1 MPTIDLEYAEF
12 EKLLGIE
19 LHKDMEKINDV
30 LAFVKGEAKLFDEK
44 EGIMNVEIKDTN
56 RPDVWNVEGLART
69 LRRFLGLEDGL
80 KKYEIGRQCGEVY
93 VDQRLTNIRPYI
105 GCSIVKGLKLTDN
118 MIRGFM
124 HMQDKLDQTYGR
136 NRQKTSIGLYNL
148 DLIKL
153 PLQYTVARPNDVSF
167 VPLGFTDKMTLKD
180 ILKRHPKGLEYGHV
194 VSKHS
199 VFPILLDSE
208 SKPLSFPPIINSN
221 DLGKIS
227 EDTTNILVEVTGTMN
242 ETVLNTL
249 KIVTLSLVDRGG
261 KAYSVMIH
269 YPHLKLDV
277 VTPDFDTC
285 KMDLDIEYM
294 NRILGLHLDAEGVI
308 ELLGRAGYGIEKLEK
323 SKVRVL
329 VPCYRVDVM
338 HQIDI
343 VEDVAIAYDYNKI
356 KPIWRKIPTTGG
368 VRPERRLI
376 DVARMLMVGLG
387 FQEVYTY
394 TLTSPENLFIKMN
407 CKSQR
412 IVEVSNPKV
421 NTLTCLRNWLLP
433 SLMELVSNNLHVEC
447 PQKVFE
453 LGKITV
459 IDEKKETRT
468 KDEER
473 LAGAVYHAT
482 ASFSEVKSALDSIF
496 MNLALEWQI
505 RETKHPSFID
515 GRAGT
520 AIVDS
525 KDVGVLGEVHP
536 KVLEAWALENPV
548 AAFELDMDKIVE
560 LKHASRQ
567 KANPPK

>member
-19 LHKDMEKINDV
+19 LHRDIDRINDV

-69 LRRFLGLEDGL
+69 LRRFLGLEGGL
-80 KKYEIGRQCGEVY
+80 KKYEIGRQYGEVY

-105 GCSIVKGLKLTDN
+105 GCSIVKGLKLKDN

-180 ILKRHPKGLEYGHV
+180 ILKRHPKGLEYGQI
-194 VSKHS
+194 VSKHA
-199 VFPILLDSE
+199 VYPILLDSE

-227 EDTTNILVEVTGTMN
+227 EDTTNVLVEVTGTMN

-249 KIVTLSLVDRGG
+249 KIVSLSLIDRGG
-261 KAYSVMIH
+261 KAYSSMIH

-277 VTPDFDTC
+277 VTPNFDTS
-285 KMDLDIEYM
+285 KMDLDIGYM
-294 NRILGLHLDAEGVI
+294 NKILGLHLDAEEVI

-323 SKVRVL
+323 SKVHVL

-356 KPIWRKIPTTGG
+356 KPVWRKIPTTGG
-368 VRPERRLI
+368 VRPEQRLI

-387 FQEVYTY
+387 FQEVLTY
-394 TLTSPENLFIKMN
+394 TLTNPENLFRRMN
-407 CKSQR
+407 CQKER
-412 IVEVSNPKV
+412 MVEVSNPKV

-447 PQKVFE
+447 PQKIFE
-453 LGKITV
+453 MGKITV

-468 KDEER
+468 RDEER
-473 LAGAVYHAT
+473 LAGVVYHAT
-482 ASFSEVKSALDSIF
+482 ASFSEVKSALDSF
-496 MNLALEWQI
+496 FTNLALEWRI

-520 AIVDS
+520 AWVDN
-525 KDVGVLGEVHP
+525 KEVGILGEIHP
-536 KVLEAWALENPV
+536 KVLEAWSLENPV
-548 AAFELDMDKIVE
+548 AAFELNMDKIVE
-560 LKHASRQ
+560 LKRASRQ
-567 KANPPK
+567 KANSPE